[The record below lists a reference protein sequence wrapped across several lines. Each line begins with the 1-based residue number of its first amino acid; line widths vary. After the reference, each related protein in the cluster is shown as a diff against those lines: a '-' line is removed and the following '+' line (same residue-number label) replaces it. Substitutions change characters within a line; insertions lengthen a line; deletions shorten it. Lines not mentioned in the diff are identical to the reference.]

1 MRQALLFLALATV
14 VVGCS
19 SRPAAVAHSAGAPTA
34 EASATPRFSW
44 QPEAGAPVADATRL
58 AVLAVRADLSLIEL
72 SAIERRD
79 PGTRLQLIKSGKNVV
94 VEVIRADDI
103 SAVVAVIPG
112 QPSAVELN
120 VGDDVG
126 FAVLAP

>member
-1 MRQALLFLALATV
+1 M
-14 VVGCS
+14 
-19 SRPAAVAHSAGAPTA
+19 
-34 EASATPRFSW
+34 
-44 QPEAGAPVADATRL
+44 
-58 AVLAVRADLSLIEL
+58 LAVRADLSLIEL